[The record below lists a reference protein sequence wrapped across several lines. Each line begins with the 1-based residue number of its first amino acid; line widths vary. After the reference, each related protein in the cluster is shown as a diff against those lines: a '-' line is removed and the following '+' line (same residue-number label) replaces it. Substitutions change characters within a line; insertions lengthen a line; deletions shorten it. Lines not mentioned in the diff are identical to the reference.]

1 MIGTTPFFRLL
12 AHRRLAHLNAL
23 DPVTAQSEQLMQLVR
38 RAQDTRF
45 GQDHGFA
52 QIKTVADFQERVP
65 LRAYDDFWTDYWNE
79 GYPNTPNMTWP
90 GLTRFWALSSGT
102 SSGTTKYIPCTMDMV
117 ASNKKAALDILCYQ
131 LGQMPAFRPTDGK
144 TFILGGSTDLSEPT
158 PGFFAG
164 DLSGIAAKTVPLW
177 AKPFTFP
184 PTTLS
189 LIKDWEEKL
198 DTLARRSLTERIRVL
213 SGTPIWLLLLFRKVQ
228 SLLDEAGVTDRAP
241 FPHLQLLIH
250 GGTSYAPYEEETAP
264 FLDRVG
270 AGTREVY
277 PASEGFL
284 AIADRGNGEGLRL
297 NMDIGLFFEFIPVEE
312 LEAANPAR
320 HWVGTLETGVNY
332 AVALSSCAGVFSYLL
347 GDVVRFVDRAP
358 PRLVISGRTAYT
370 LSAFGEHL
378 IGEEIE
384 GAILNAAKECGL
396 HITEFSV
403 GTTYGHQTNDSAAHT
418 YFLETA
424 SETKGANIEALQ
436 NSLSERID
444 QDLKDTND
452 DYLAHRKT
460 GLTLK
465 PPQVH
470 IVPPNSFSAWM
481 KARGKLGGQNKV
493 PRVINDRAL
502 FENLSAF
509 MIQKA
514 P

>member
-12 AHRRLAHLNAL
+12 AHRRLRQLNAL
-23 DPVTAQSEQLMQLVR
+23 DPATAQTEQLLQLVR
-38 RAQDTRF
+38 RSQDTAF

-52 QIKTVADFQERVP
+52 HIKTVKDFQERVP
-65 LRAYDDFWTDYWNE
+65 LRTYDDFWADYWQA
-79 GYPNTPNMTWP
+79 GYPNAPDMTWP
-90 GLTRFWALSSGT
+90 GPTRFWALSSGT

-131 LGQMPAFRPTDGK
+131 LGQMPTFRPTDGK
-144 TFILGGSTDLSEPT
+144 TFILGGSTDLSEPK

-184 PTTLS
+184 PTNLS

-198 DTLARRSLTERIRVL
+198 DTLARRSLNERIRVL

-228 SLLDEAGVTDRAP
+228 SLLDEAGIADRAP

-250 GGTSYAPYEEETAP
+250 GGTSYAPYEEETTP

-270 AGTREVY
+270 AATREVY

-284 AIADRGNGEGLRL
+284 AIADRGNGDGLRL

-312 LEAANPAR
+312 LEAVNPTR

-332 AVALSSCAGVFSYLL
+332 AVALTSCAGVFSYLL
-347 GDVVRFVDRAP
+347 GDVVRFVDRSP

-384 GAILNAAKECGL
+384 SAILTAAHNCSL

-403 GTTYGHQTNDSAAHT
+403 GTVYGHQTNESAVHT
-418 YFLETA
+418 YFVETA
-424 SETKGANIEALQ
+424 SNIDSGQRQSLQ
-436 NSLSERID
+436 QILSERID
-444 QDLKDTND
+444 EDLKETND
-452 DYLAHRKT
+452 DYRAVRKS
-460 GLTLK
+460 GLTLTQ
-465 PPQVH
+465 PRVYL
-470 IVPPNSFSAWM
+470 VPPNSFSAWM

-493 PRVINDRAL
+493 PRVINDPAL
-502 FENLSAF
+502 FDNLSIF
-509 MIQKA
+509 MTERSS
-514 P
+514 